1 MKETK
6 EKELLT
12 DEQLWLLCEEDE
24 NKKRFVRDSRDKG
37 VDWDY
42 EQMTWD
48 KWNPKNF
55 K

>member
-1 MKETK
+1 MEQ
-6 EKELLT
+6 EILT
-12 DEQLWLLCEEDE
+12 DEQLWLLCEEE
-24 NKKRFVRDSRDKG
+24 EKKKKIVAIKSHDKA

-42 EQMTWD
+42 EQLNWS

>member
-1 MKETK
+1 MEQ
-6 EKELLT
+6 EILT
-12 DEQLWLLCEEDE
+12 DEQLWLLCEEE
-24 NKKRFVRDSRDKG
+24 EKKKRIVKADTKDKG

-42 EQMTWD
+42 EQLNWN